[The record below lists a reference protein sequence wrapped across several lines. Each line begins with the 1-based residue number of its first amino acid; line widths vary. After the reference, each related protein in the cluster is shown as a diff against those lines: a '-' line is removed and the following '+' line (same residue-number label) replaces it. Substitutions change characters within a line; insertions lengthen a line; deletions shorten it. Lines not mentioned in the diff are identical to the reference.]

1 MKSTFKQTLKATA
14 LAASLITLSS
24 AVNAGGKVEVLH
36 WWTSGGEA
44 KAAGELKKLV
54 TQAGHEWKDF
64 AVAGGGGE
72 NAMTV
77 LKSRAVSGKPPAAAQ
92 IKGPE
97 IQNWAEL
104 GFLANLDTVAQKNN
118 WDKQLPKVVSNVMKY
133 KGNYVAVPVNVHRV
147 NWLWANKA
155 IFDKVG
161 VSAPKTWD
169 EFLATAK
176 KIKKAGYIALAHGGQ
191 PWQDATLFES
201 VALGVGGV
209 DFYQKALVQADP
221 KAINSATMVKV
232 LDTLRKVSAY
242 MDKDQAGREWNLATS
257 MVIKGQAAM
266 QLMGDWAKGEFSAAG
281 KVPGKDYICAPAP
294 GTYKDFTFNID
305 SMAMFKVKNKE
316 DQKAQADL
324 ARLILEP
331 KFQTVF
337 NLNKGSIPV
346 RTDISMDKFDDCAK
360 RSMQEFKAT
369 AKSGTLVPSFAHGM
383 ALQPG
388 VQGAIFDTVTN
399 FLNNKKQT
407 SKEAA
412 AKMAKAV
419 KSAS

>member
-1 MKSTFKQTLKATA
+1 MKLNISNTLKTIT
-14 LAASLITLSS
+14 LAASVLTLSS
-24 AVNAGGKVEVLH
+24 TVSAGGKVEVLH

-54 TQAGHEWKDF
+54 NKAGHEWKDF

-97 IQNWAEL
+97 IQNWADL
-104 GFLANLDTVAQKNN
+104 GFLTDLSPVAKANN
-118 WDKQLPKVVSNVMKY
+118 WDKQLPGIVADVMKY
-133 KGNYVAVPVNVHRV
+133 KGKYVAVPVNVHRV

-161 VSAPKTWD
+161 VKAPKTWD
-169 EFLATAK
+169 EFLVTAE

-191 PWQDATLFES
+191 PWQDATLFEA
-201 VALGVGGV
+201 VALGVGGTE
-209 DFYQKALVQADP
+209 FYQNALVKADP
-221 KAINSATMVKV
+221 KAIDSATMVKV
-232 LDTLRKVSAY
+232 LEMLKKVSAY

-266 QLMGDWAKGEFSAAG
+266 QIMGDWAKGEFSAAG
-281 KVPGKDYICAPAP
+281 KTPGKDYVCAPAP
-294 GTYKDFTFNID
+294 GTFNGFTFNID
-305 SMAMFKVKNKE
+305 SMAMFNLKNK
-316 DQKAQADL
+316 DDKKAQADL

-331 KFQTVF
+331 EFQTVF

-346 RTDISMDKFDDCAK
+346 RTDISMAKFDDCAK
-360 RSMQEFKAT
+360 RSMKEFKAT
-369 AKSGTLVPSFAHGM
+369 AKSGGLVPSFAHGM
-383 ALQPG
+383 ALQPS
-388 VQGAIFDTVTN
+388 VQGAVVDSVTN
-399 FLNNKKQT
+399 FLN
-407 SKEAA
+407 SKNASA
-412 AKMAKAV
+412 KDTAKKMAKAV
-419 KSAS
+419 KNAI

>member
-1 MKSTFKQTLKATA
+1 MKLTLNKTLKAAT
-14 LAASLITLSS
+14 LAASLLTLSS
-24 AVNAGGKVEVLH
+24 TASAGKVEVLH

-54 TQAGHEWKDF
+54 TKEGHEWKDF

-97 IQNWAEL
+97 IQNWADL
-104 GFLANLDTVAQKNN
+104 GFLANLDAVAQKNN
-118 WDKQLPKVVSNVMKY
+118 WDKQLPKVVSNIMKY
-133 KGNYVAVPVNVHRV
+133 KGSYVAVPVNVHRV

-169 EFLATAK
+169 EFLAVAE

-232 LDTLRKVSAY
+232 LETLRKVSAY

-281 KVPGKDYICAPAP
+281 KVPGKDYLCVPAP
-294 GTYKDFTFNID
+294 GTYNDFTFNID

-360 RSMQEFKAT
+360 RSMNEFKAT
-369 AKSGTLVPSFAHGM
+369 AKTGGLVPSFAHGM

-399 FLNNKKQT
+399 FLNSKKQ
-407 SKEAA
+407 SAKNAA